1 MKQKIRTRNN
11 TVSNTGSDTG
21 NNTGSNTGSKR
32 LKVMAIGNI
41 FI

>member
-11 TVSNTGSDTG
+11 TGSDTG
-21 NNTGSNTGSKR
+21 NNTVSNTGSNTGSKR